1 MNIFIYIH
9 YIYIYIVYQCDMI
22 GACSCVLEIF
32 LIKKQKLREK
42 EHKWHVSGFMRL
54 KLALAWDWNI
64 LWSMLDFYNN

>member
-1 MNIFIYIH
+1 
-9 YIYIYIVYQCDMI
+9 MI